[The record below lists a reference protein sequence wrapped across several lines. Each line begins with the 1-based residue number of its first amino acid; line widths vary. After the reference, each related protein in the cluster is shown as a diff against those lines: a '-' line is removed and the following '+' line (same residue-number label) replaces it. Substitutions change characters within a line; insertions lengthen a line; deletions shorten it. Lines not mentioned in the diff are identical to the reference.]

1 MIKKLKPS
9 RRIILTVSIVIF
21 LILVYT
27 LTRVGF
33 LLTNYSKFST
43 FSSSDLFSS
52 FISGIRFDLSAI
64 FWVNIIPFVL
74 LNLPGKIF
82 RNRIYEKTIF
92 ILIIVVNVI
101 TIVLSGSDY
110 GYYAVTERRLSYE
123 VYFMIKDIINILPGL
138 IITHYVLVLVLIAFS
153 TALIISSLLLLK
165 KFDRKIKNTAGFI
178 SELVY
183 LVLLVLISVIFI
195 RGGLQLKPLRQA
207 NAFPN
212 NNLELGYLTLNTPY
226 TVIRSF
232 FQDTIKEIDK
242 LDQKEAVTILR
253 NLLNNPEEKFI
264 NDHYPFLRTFPTDSI
279 TQKKNV
285 VIFIMESW
293 SALFCGS
300 ITGEKTFTPFFDS
313 LANHSILL
321 TNFFANGQ
329 RSIESLVSITVSI
342 PSLFD
347 FSIIGSKAEL
357 NRIKGLGTIMKEK
370 GYTTSFH
377 HGARTGSMG
386 FDGFSKLAGFDFY
399 FGMEDLKNLMP
410 DDEDGMWGVCDEPFF
425 VESVNNISNFKEP
438 FCSVIFSLS
447 SHDPFRIPDKRK
459 SEFKQYNNESEL
471 QRSVRYSDFSLKKFF
486 EYAQTKSWFKNT
498 IFIITA
504 DHTLYNSRID
514 FKTTFHVPCLI
525 YSPENLSAF
534 KLNKTASHMDLV
546 PTLIDYL
553 HLQTSHS
560 SMGKSIFLNS
570 DGFAVFKFGYEYII
584 LTDKYCLA
592 NDLENPV
599 KLYDISTDKDLKN
612 DISKKLPEI
621 ATDLNKK
628 LLAYL
633 QTVTY
638 SVAKDKIYSDN

>member
-9 RRIILTVSIVIF
+9 RRIILTISIVVF
-21 LILVYT
+21 LILIYT
-27 LTRVGF
+27 VIRFGF
-33 LLTNYSKFST
+33 LFANYTKFISFT
-43 FSSSDLFSS
+43 YSDL
-52 FISGIRFDLSAI
+52 ISAFLNGLRFDLSAI
-64 FWVNIIPFVL
+64 FWVNIIPLVL
-74 LNLPGKIF
+74 LNIPGKIF

-92 ILIIVVNVI
+92 ILIIFVNVI
-101 TIVLSGSDY
+101 TIVLSVSDY

-138 IITHYVLVLVLIAFS
+138 IVTHYVLVLILISFS
-153 TALIISSLLLLK
+153 IVVIISSLFLLK
-165 KFDRKIKNTAGFI
+165 KFDQKIKNTSGI
-178 SELVY
+178 LSEFVY
-183 LVLLVLISVIFI
+183 LVLLVVSSIISI
-195 RGGLQLKPLRQA
+195 RGGLQMKPLRQA

-226 TVIRSF
+226 TVIRSI

-242 LDQKEAVTILR
+242 LDQKEAVSILR

-264 NDHYPFLRTFPTDSI
+264 NDQYPFLRTFSTDSLA
-279 TQKKNV
+279 QKKNV

-300 ITGEKTFTPFFDS
+300 ITGGKTFTPFFDS
-313 LANHSILL
+313 LANHSMLF

-329 RSIESLVSITVSI
+329 RSIESLASISVSI

-357 NRIKGLGTIMKEK
+357 NRIKGFGSILKEQ

-377 HGARTGSMG
+377 HGALTGSMG

-399 FGMEDLKNLMP
+399 FGKEDVKNLTP

-425 VESVNNISNFKEP
+425 IETVNNVSNFKEP

-459 SEFKQYNNESEL
+459 SEFTQYQNESEL
-471 QRSVRYSDFSLKKFF
+471 ERSVRYSDFSLKKFF
-486 EYAQTKSWFKNT
+486 EYAQSKSWFKNT

-504 DHTLYNSRID
+504 DHTLYNSRTN
-514 FKTTFHVPCLI
+514 FKTTFHIPCLI
-525 YSPENLSAF
+525 YSPENLGTF
-534 KLNKTASHMDLV
+534 KSNKTASHMDLV
-546 PTLIDYL
+546 PTLIDFL
-553 HLQTSHS
+553 HLQTTHA

-570 DGFAVFKFGYEYII
+570 DGFAVFKFGAEYII
-584 LTDKYCLA
+584 LTDQYCLT
-592 NDLENPV
+592 NDLENPI
-599 KLYDISTDKDLKN
+599 KLYEIITDKDLN
-612 DISKKLPEI
+612 DDVSKKLPDI
-621 ATDLNKK
+621 TNDLNKK

-638 SVAKDKIYSDN
+638 SVAKDKIYSEN

>member
-9 RRIILTVSIVIF
+9 RRIILTTSIVIF

-27 LTRVGF
+27 LIRIGF
-33 LLTNYSKFST
+33 LIANYTKFNAFNYSE
-43 FSSSDLFSS
+43 LFSA

-82 RNRIYEKTIF
+82 RFKIYEKIIF
-92 ILIIVVNVI
+92 ILIIAANVI
-101 TIVLSGSDY
+101 TIILSVSDY
-110 GYYAVTERRLSYE
+110 GYYSVTERRLSYE

-138 IITHYVLVLVLIAFS
+138 IITHYILVLVLITFS
-153 TALIISSLLLLK
+153 IVVIISSLFLLK
-165 KFDRKIKNTAGFI
+165 KFDQKIKNTSGFI
-178 SELVY
+178 SEFVY
-183 LVLLVLISVIFI
+183 LVLLVVISVIFI
-195 RGGLQLKPLRQA
+195 RGGLQMKPLRQA

-226 TVIRSF
+226 TVIRSI

-242 LDQKEAVTILR
+242 LDQKEAVTIVS
-253 NLLNNPEEKFI
+253 NLLHNPEEKFI
-264 NDHYPFLRTFPTDSI
+264 NDQYPFLRIFSTDSAA
-279 TQKKNV
+279 QKKNV

-313 LANHSILL
+313 LANHSILF

-329 RSIESLVSITVSI
+329 RSIESLASITVSI

-357 NRIKGLGTIMKEK
+357 NRIKGLGSILKEQ

-377 HGARTGSMG
+377 HGALTGSMG

-399 FGMEDLKNLMP
+399 FGKEDVKNLTP

-425 VESVNNISNFKEP
+425 IETVNNVSNFKEP

-471 QRSVRYSDFSLKKFF
+471 QRSVRYSDYSLKKFF
-486 EYAQTKSWFKNT
+486 EYAQTKNWFKNT

-504 DHTLYNSRID
+504 DHTLYNSRIN

-534 KLNKTASHMDLV
+534 KSNKTASHMDLV
-546 PTLIDYL
+546 PTMIDYFQ
-553 HLQTSHS
+553 LQTTHS
-560 SMGKSIFLNS
+560 SMGKSIFLNT

-599 KLYDISTDKDLKN
+599 KLYEISTDKDLKD

-621 ATDLNKK
+621 ANDLNKK
-628 LLAYL
+628 LMAYL

-638 SVAKDKIYSDN
+638 SVAKDKIYSEN

>member
-1 MIKKLKPS
+1 MIKKLIPS
-9 RRIILTVSIVIF
+9 RRILLTLSIVFF
-21 LILVYT
+21 LIIVYT
-27 LTRVGF
+27 LLRLGF
-33 LLTNYSKFST
+33 LFANYTS
-43 FSSSDLFSS
+43 FSS
-52 FISGIRFDLSAI
+52 FTYSDLISAFINGLRFDLSAI

-92 ILIIVVNVI
+92 ILIIFVNVI
-101 TIVLSGSDY
+101 TIVLSVSDY

-123 VYFMIKDIINILPGL
+123 VYYMIKDIIHILPGL
-138 IITHYVLVLVLIAFS
+138 IITHYILVLVLITFS
-153 TALIISSLLLLK
+153 VTVIISSLFLLK
-165 KFDRKIKNTAGFI
+165 KFDRKIKNTAGI
-178 SELVY
+178 LSEFVY
-183 LVLLVLISVIFI
+183 LILLVLISVISI
-195 RGGLQLKPLRQA
+195 RGGLQMKPLRQA

-226 TVIRSF
+226 TVIRSI
-232 FQDTIKEIDK
+232 FQDTLKEIDK
-242 LDQKEAVTILR
+242 LDQNEAVAILR

-264 NDHYPFLRTFPTDSI
+264 NDQYPFLRTYLTDSAA
-279 TQKKNV
+279 QKKNV

-313 LANHSILL
+313 LENHSILL

-329 RSIESLVSITVSI
+329 RSIESLASITVSI

-347 FSIIGSKAEL
+347 YSIIGSKAEL
-357 NRIKGLGTIMKEK
+357 NRIKGLGTILKEQ

-386 FDGFSKLAGFDFY
+386 FDGFSRLAGFDSY
-399 FGMEDLKNLMP
+399 FGMEDMKNLMP

-425 VESVNNISNFKEP
+425 IETANNVSNFSEP

-459 SEFKQYNNESEL
+459 SEFKQYKNETEL
-471 QRSVRYSDFSLKKFF
+471 ERSVRYSDFSLKMFF
-486 EYAQTKSWFKNT
+486 EYAKTKSWFKNT

-504 DHTLYNSRID
+504 DHTLYNSRIN

-525 YSPENLSAF
+525 YSPENLSAS
-534 KLNKTASHMDLV
+534 KSNKTASHMDLV

-553 HLQTSHS
+553 HLQTTHA

-570 DGFAVFKFGYEYII
+570 DGFAVFKFGAEYII
-584 LTDKYCLA
+584 LTDQYCLT

-599 KLYDISTDKDLKN
+599 KLYEISSDKDLN
-612 DISKKLPEI
+612 DDVSKKLPDI
-621 ATDLNKK
+621 ANDLNRK

>member
-9 RRIILTVSIVIF
+9 RRIILTISIVVF
-21 LILVYT
+21 LILIYT
-27 LTRVGF
+27 LIRFGF
-33 LLTNYSKFST
+33 LIANYTKFSAL
-43 FSSSDLFSS
+43 SYSDLFSS
-52 FISGIRFDLSAI
+52 FISGMRFDLSAI

-82 RNRIYEKTIF
+82 RNKIYEKSIF
-92 ILIIVVNVI
+92 VLIIIVNVI
-101 TIVLSGSDY
+101 TIVLAVSDY

-123 VYFMIKDIINILPGL
+123 VYFMIKDIVDILPGL
-138 IITHYVLVLVLIAFS
+138 IVAHYVLVLVLITFS
-153 TALIISSLLLLK
+153 ITIIISSLFFFN
-165 KFDRKIKNTAGFI
+165 KFDKKIKNSAGFI
-178 SELVY
+178 SEFVY
-183 LVLLVLISVIFI
+183 LVLLVALSVIFI
-195 RGGLQLKPLRQA
+195 RGGLQMKPLRQA

-226 TVIRSF
+226 TVIRSI
-232 FQDTIKEIDK
+232 FQDTLKEIDK
-242 LDQKEAVTILR
+242 LDQKEAVAILR
-253 NLLNNPEEKFI
+253 NLLDNPDEKFI
-264 NDHYPFLRTFPTDSI
+264 NDSYPFLRTFSADSSV
-279 TQKKNV
+279 QKKNV

-300 ITGEKTFTPFFDS
+300 ITGEKTYTPFFDS
-313 LANHSILL
+313 LANHSILF

-329 RSIESLVSITVSI
+329 RSIESLASISVSI

-347 FSIIGSKAEL
+347 LSIIGSKAEL
-357 NRIKGLGTIMKEK
+357 NRIKGLGSILKEQ

-399 FGMEDLKNLMP
+399 FGMEDVKNLMP

-425 VESVNNISNFKEP
+425 IETVKNVSNFKEP

-459 SEFKQYNNESEL
+459 PEFEHYKNESEL
-471 QRSVRYSDFSLKKFF
+471 DRSVRYSDFSLKKFF
-486 EYAQTKSWFKNT
+486 EYAQTKNWFKNT

-504 DHTLYNSRID
+504 DHTLFNSRTN
-514 FKTTFHVPCLI
+514 FKTTFHIPCLI
-525 YSPENLSAF
+525 YSPENLVAF
-534 KLNKTASHMDLV
+534 KSKKTASHMDLV

-553 HLQTSHS
+553 HLQTAHS

-570 DGFAVFKFGYEYII
+570 DGFAVFKFGAEYII
-584 LTDKYCLA
+584 LTDQYCLT

-599 KLYDISTDKDLKN
+599 KLYLLSNDKDLN
-612 DISKKLPEI
+612 DDISKEFPDI
-621 ATDLNKK
+621 ANDLNKK
-628 LLAYL
+628 LLAYV

-638 SVAKDKIYSDN
+638 SVARDKIYTTN

>member
-1 MIKKLKPS
+1 
-9 RRIILTVSIVIF
+9 
-21 LILVYT
+21 
-27 LTRVGF
+27 
-33 LLTNYSKFST
+33 
-43 FSSSDLFSS
+43 
-52 FISGIRFDLSAI
+52 
-64 FWVNIIPFVL
+64 
-74 LNLPGKIF
+74 
-82 RNRIYEKTIF
+82 
-92 ILIIVVNVI
+92 
-101 TIVLSGSDY
+101 
-110 GYYAVTERRLSYE
+110 
-123 VYFMIKDIINILPGL
+123 
-138 IITHYVLVLVLIAFS
+138 LVLILISFS
-153 TALIISSLLLLK
+153 IVVITSSLFLFN
-165 KFDRKIKNTAGFI
+165 KFDQKIKSTAGFI
-178 SELVY
+178 SEFAY
-183 LVLLVLISVIFI
+183 LTLLVIFSVIFI
-195 RGGLQLKPLRQA
+195 RGGLQMKPLRQA

-226 TVIRSF
+226 TVIRSI
-232 FQDTIKEIDK
+232 FQDTLKEIDK
-242 LDQKEAVTILR
+242 LDQKEAVAILR
-253 NLLNNPEEKFI
+253 NLLKNPEEKFI
-264 NDHYPFLRTFPTDSI
+264 DDNYPFMRTFSTDSS

-329 RSIESLVSITVSI
+329 RSIESLASISVSI

-347 FSIIGSKAEL
+347 LSIIGSKAEL
-357 NRIKGLGTIMKEK
+357 NRIKGLGSILKEQ

-399 FGMEDLKNLMP
+399 FGMEDIKNIMP
-410 DDEDGMWGVCDEPFF
+410 DDEDGMWGICDEPFF
-425 VESVNNISNFKEP
+425 IETVNNVSNFKEP

-447 SHDPFRIPDKRK
+447 SHDPFRIRDKRK
-459 SEFKQYNNESEL
+459 SEFYQFKNETEL
-471 QRSVRYSDFSLKKFF
+471 ERSVRYSDFSLKKFF

-504 DHTLYNSRID
+504 DHTLYNSRTN
-514 FKTTFHVPCLI
+514 FKTTFHIPCLM

-534 KLNKTASHMDLV
+534 KSNKTASHMDLV

-553 HLQTSHS
+553 HLQTTHA

-570 DGFAVFKFGYEYII
+570 DGFAVFKFGAEYII
-584 LTDKYCLA
+584 LTDQYCLT

-599 KLYDISTDKDLKN
+599 KFYEISSDKDLKN
-612 DISKKLPEI
+612 DISKKLPDI
-621 ATDLNKK
+621 VNDLNKK

-638 SVAKDKIYSDN
+638 SVARDKIYTAN